1 MSEIIRDSE
10 IYPVKN
16 VVIVE
21 IMGRNSGWLTLAGG
35 LSHFLGNPLPQIIAL
50 PETPF
55 DETEFVSRVCS
66 LLEAQNTVIC
76 AVSEGIRDKS
86 GEYIGMSAKSG
97 VVDNFGHTYLSG
109 VGKYLEALVMNKIG
123 CKVRSIELNVMQR
136 CSSHLASKTDLEEAR
151 EIGRAAVQAGLEGE
165 SGVTL
170 TFRRVSNAPY
180 RVEIGSTDVANI
192 ANLAKDVPEE
202 WLDLENPAVQKE
214 IADYLLPLMQG
225 ELSPIRDETGLPL
238 YIQMQ

>member
-1 MSEIIRDSE
+1 
-10 IYPVKN
+10 
-16 VVIVE
+16 
-21 IMGRNSGWLTLAGG
+21 
-35 LSHFLGNPLPQIIAL
+35 
-50 PETPF
+50 
-55 DETEFVSRVCS
+55 
-66 LLEAQNTVIC
+66 
-76 AVSEGIRDKS
+76 
-86 GEYIGMSAKSG
+86 
-97 VVDNFGHTYLSG
+97 
-109 VGKYLEALVMNKIG
+109 
-123 CKVRSIELNVMQR
+123 MQR